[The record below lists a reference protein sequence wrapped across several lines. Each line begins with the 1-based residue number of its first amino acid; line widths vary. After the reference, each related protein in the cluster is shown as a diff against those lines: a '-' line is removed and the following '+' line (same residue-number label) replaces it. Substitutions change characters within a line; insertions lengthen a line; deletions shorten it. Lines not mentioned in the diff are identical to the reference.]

1 MAAVI
6 DCARYEMTTLY
17 QQLGDPELA
26 VVLTD
31 TDGVILHM
39 VTSQDFERVVQPLGL
54 QVGRGVERGQ
64 GRAPTAWAPASSRP
78 RRWLCSRP
86 TTS

>member
-6 DCARYEMTTLY
+6 DCARYEMTTLF
-17 QQLGDPELA
+17 QQLGDPEMA

-39 VTSQDFERVVQPLGL
+39 VTSPDFERGAAAGP
-54 QVGRGVERGQ
+54 
-64 GRAPTAWAPASSRP
+64 
-78 RRWLCSRP
+78 
-86 TTS
+86 